1 MINFRQEVFKDG
13 LSSYPHPR
21 LMPEF
26 WEYTTVSMGLGP
38 LAAVMH
44 ARFWKYLHQRGLADT
59 SQSRVF
65 AFLGDGEMDE
75 PESIASIAIA
85 GRENL
90 DNLIVVVN
98 CNLQRLDGPVRGNS
112 KIIQELEGLYRG
124 AGWTV
129 IKVLWSSGW
138 DRIMNEDSMGVVLS
152 RIEAINDGD
161 WQRMST
167 LQPSEFRK
175 EFFSGNDLISSIGES
190 LSDAEIEDMRRGG
203 HDPRKV

>member
-1 MINFRQEVFKDG
+1 MEGRITLDQMLNFRQEAFKDG

-38 LAAVMH
+38 LGAVIGQVL
-44 ARFWKYLHQRGLADT
+44 KYLHQRGLADT

-85 GRENL
+85 GREKL

-112 KIIQELEGLYRG
+112 KIIQELRDSTEGP
-124 AGWTV
+124 
-129 IKVLWSSGW
+129 
-138 DRIMNEDSMGVVLS
+138 
-152 RIEAINDGD
+152 DG
-161 WQRMST
+161 
-167 LQPSEFRK
+167 P
-175 EFFSGNDLISSIGES
+175 
-190 LSDAEIEDMRRGG
+190 
-203 HDPRKV
+203 